1 MKITEI
7 IREGDDNIKG
17 RFYSALKGNQP
28 VILAYGEGSGR
39 NLDIHGQP
47 VSLEEWHKVM
57 SFALSDTGKQYND
70 FHATRV
76 YREFKDLLY
85 ALSIGEDEVKFIPGR
100 EGSVV
105 LYIQGPEEYLKEL
118 ADEIDHTKEEFRV
131 DEIHFYPEGRKGV
144 SGPALRLWWD

>member
-1 MKITEI
+1 MKINEI
-7 IREGDDNIKG
+7 IKEGDDNLKG

-39 NLDIHGQP
+39 NLDITGQP
-47 VSLEEWHKVM
+47 VSLDEWHKVM
-57 SFALSDTGKQYND
+57 KFAVDPDGHYND
-70 FHATRV
+70 FSADRV
-76 YREFKDLLY
+76 HREFKDLLY

-118 ADEIDHTKEEFRV
+118 ADEIDHTKQEFRV
-131 DEIHFYPEGRKGV
+131 DEIHMYPEGRKAV